1 MNDINQSKRIS
12 NASRVIK
19 RMEAKTL
26 PIHMI
31 NRDTHKVLNED
42 INIKEKI
49 NKLLANIDFNS
60 KYEKLIEEIN
70 SQFSHV
76 KYNYCISGSKAWYN
90 IFKDYYENNLLS
102 KYEKSAIHNNNTCD
116 HYYFINANNLSFI
129 ETIKQNI
136 LIILNKFIL
145 LINDDLNKQVKLKD
159 ICNDD
164 NKQVQLLANIK
175 EAKSK
180 NILLFK
186 DNTILFSLSLT
197 INDIVPKL
205 LAAPQPSVVPQP
217 LAAPQSSVVPQPKK
231 PRTKRKTQTELAEEL
246 ARERREEH
254 ERTKK
259 IALAR
264 SERAASIAAKRGLS
278 LQQKGG
284 KDPNIITEDILRFEI
299 NFRDIG
305 DDFESK
311 INELTI
317 GDTHYLNIYGLYL
330 FLQFTKYKFFIR
342 RDSYNVFKIR
352 EHIYN
357 KFILIDEYK
366 TDALFTILEL
376 YNNIFSSIIINEYLY
391 NELNKLALTSNPK
404 IEEFINNTEANIIEC
419 LRPYINKTVLNINND
434 IKTLKFKNNYNSE
447 SLGKDISGI
456 FIVGGDAIRRYDFN
470 GSITK
475 DIDSKIY
482 IPAEFDIY
490 ENIENYNIIN
500 KCIYTNLFKLAS
512 YLICKRDI
520 IFSDLQNSLEN
531 IFRHT
536 NYNKYECKVS
546 FKLKADNDDFLNFRF
561 RQLPKGK
568 FPVDLYSL
576 DYRCIIEFEYLLPGS
591 SIKNYIYNYD
601 IPFIDIVLESS
612 QDNNY
617 QKYAVLSGSTQL
629 PISSLDFLI
638 QDLIKTYN
646 NDIPSLLRFLSGK
659 SNKDYDRF
667 KLLIALSK
675 RKESLFTLTNQSNVI
690 IFTNPETINNNRLLD
705 KITDF
710 ESDILSDIKVNYDNY
725 MELFEY
731 NYIYNHNIK
740 KSLKQRVKSKIL
752 FDYEEDILNRKK
764 TSIINASS
772 RKGGTIDM
780 YYKQYIFD
788 KNVNF
793 DYINKIENTYHTKS
807 TNYQINIEERPND
820 IDNDIINIMTPLN
833 QLLPSKI
840 EEFKKNLFKK
850 I

>member
-1 MNDINQSKRIS
+1 
-12 NASRVIK
+12 
-19 RMEAKTL
+19 
-26 PIHMI
+26 MI
-31 NRDTHKVLNED
+31 NRDTHKVLNEE

-76 KYNYCISGSKAWYN
+76 NYNYCISGSKAWYN
-90 IFKDYYENNLLS
+90 IFKDYYDNNLLS
-102 KYEKSAIHNNNTCD
+102 TYEKSAIHNNNTCD

-129 ETIKQNI
+129 ETIKKNI
-136 LIILNKFIL
+136 LIILHRFITF
-145 LINDDLNKQVKLKD
+145 INDDLNKQVKLKD

-164 NKQVQLLANIK
+164 NKQVQLLAKIYEDEDKSNS
-175 EAKSK
+175 KSK
-180 NILLFK
+180 FKSKILLFK
-186 DNTILFSLSLT
+186 ENTVLFSLSLT
-197 INDIVPKL
+197 ISDIVPKPKIDK
-205 LAAPQPSVVPQP
+205 LAASQPSVVPQSLAASQPSVVPQPLSAPQPSVVPQS
-217 LAAPQSSVVPQPKK
+217 LAAPQLSVVPQPKK
-231 PRTKRKTQTELAEEL
+231 PRTKRKTQAELAEQL
-246 ARERREEH
+246 KRERREET
-254 ERTKK
+254 ERRKK

-264 SERAASIAAKRGLS
+264 EQRAALISAKRKLA
-278 LQQKGG
+278 LKQKGG

-311 INELTI
+311 INKLTI

-330 FLQFTKYKFFIR
+330 FHLFAKYKYFIR

-366 TDALFTILEL
+366 TGALFTILEL

-391 NELNKLALTSNPK
+391 NELNKLALTSNPR

-500 KCIYTNLFKLAS
+500 KCIYSNLFKLAS

-520 IFSDLQNSLEN
+520 IFSNLQDRLKY
-531 IFRHT
+531 IFSPT
-536 NYNKYECKVS
+536 DYNNYECKVS

-617 QKYAVLSGSTQL
+617 QQYAVLSESTQL

-675 RKESLFTLTNQSNVI
+675 RKESLFT
-690 IFTNPETINNNRLLD
+690 NPETIANNRLLD
-705 KITDF
+705 NITDF
-710 ESDILSDIKVNYDNY
+710 ESDIISDIKVNYDNY
-725 MELFEY
+725 MELFELFEY

-752 FDYEEDILNRKK
+752 FDYENKLLNTKK
-764 TSIINASS
+764 KLIVDKS
-772 RKGGTIDM
+772 RK
-780 YYKQYIFD
+780 
-788 KNVNF
+788 
-793 DYINKIENTYHTKS
+793 
-807 TNYQINIEERPND
+807 
-820 IDNDIINIMTPLN
+820 
-833 QLLPSKI
+833 
-840 EEFKKNLFKK
+840 
-850 I
+850 